1 MAAGNENG
9 TASSAADVAAA
20 ASAAVAKSSALHSLD
35 SYDVVYDGQEHD
47 DTKSVSHLDWP
58 FLIKGILESSQTC
71 APTTPDTLA
80 ALLWAIIAVFG
91 IVYALLGY
99 RCLRAVGF
107 LSGLMVGANGI
118 FILQDFQITWLGKP
132 ADSALAIV
140 AGLLGAVLG
149 STYPVASVLISA
161 FAGALLSGAAMAVCV
176 ATMPDNEFGYREIYV
191 AVVGGAVICSV
202 LTLCCVKYVTIL
214 TSSIVGTAMIIG
226 AIDFF
231 MHGLETINWILNM
244 KPHPS
249 PPPCY
254 GGLLIT
260 AWPVTI
266 VISIM
271 VQCFIT
277 AWRVDHRKRIY
288 MRHHQPHGAHG
299 PHHHGLTHGQPPAPG
314 NPHVPMRRAQS
325 RTRETREEAR
335 QRKFRYLYQVR
346 TARGDIISQNF
357 VSALQKR
364 IQLSG
369 TETPSERSIKTSSNE
384 RNTFR
389 SDRTHFTTIHDP
401 ELCDKIEIV
410 RDIG

>member
-1 MAAGNENG
+1 M
-9 TASSAADVAAA
+9 T
-20 ASAAVAKSSALHSLD
+20 AAVEPRIGTRTATMATASALHSLD
-35 SYDVVYDGQEHD
+35 SYDVVYDNQEHD
-47 DTKSVSHLDWP
+47 DTRSVAQVLDWP
-58 FLIKGILESSQTC
+58 FLIKGILESSHTC
-71 APTTPDTLA
+71 APTSPDTLA
-80 ALLWAIIAVFG
+80 ALVWAIVAVFG

-107 LSGLMVGANGI
+107 LSGLLVGANAI
-118 FILQDFQITWLGKP
+118 YILQDFQITWLGKP
-132 ADSALAIV
+132 ADLVLAIV

-161 FAGALLSGAAMAVCV
+161 FAGALLSGAAMAICV

-214 TSSIVGTAMIIG
+214 TSSIVGTAMIIT
-226 AIDFF
+226 AVDYF
-231 MHGLETINWILNM
+231 MHDLETINWVLSM
-244 KPHPS
+244 KPHPL

-277 AWRVDHRKRIY
+277 AWRVDHRKDLY
-288 MRHHQPHGAHG
+288 MRHQQRHPHG
-299 PHHHGLTHGQPPAPG
+299 PLPLPHGQPQAPG

-325 RTRETREEAR
+325 RNRETREEAR

-401 ELCDKIEIV
+401 ELCDKFEMA

>member
-1 MAAGNENG
+1 MRGAGN
-9 TASSAADVAAA
+9 
-20 ASAAVAKSSALHSLD
+20 ASAAGGAGAGESSALHSLD
-35 SYDVVYDGQEHD
+35 SYDVVYDGQDHD

-80 ALLWAIIAVFG
+80 ALLWAILAVFG

-244 KPHPS
+244 KPHPL

-288 MRHHQPHGAHG
+288 MRHHQQHGSHG
-299 PHHHGLTHGQPPAPG
+299 PLPTHGQQTAPG

>member
-1 MAAGNENG
+1 MRVG
-9 TASSAADVAAA
+9 ADVG
-20 ASAAVAKSSALHSLD
+20 
-35 SYDVVYDGQEHD
+35 YDGHDYGSD
-47 DTKSVSHLDWP
+47 DTMGISHLDWP
-58 FLIKGILESSQTC
+58 FLIKGILEGQTC
-71 APTTPDTLA
+71 TPSAPEPLA
-80 ALLWAIIAVFG
+80 AILWAIFAVFG

-118 FILQDFQITWLGKP
+118 FILQDFQITFLGKP

-161 FAGALLSGAAMAVCV
+161 FAGALLSGAAMAICV
-176 ATMPDNEFGYREIYV
+176 ATMPDNEFGVSLRPQLLKLSALMTQIFHLFPEQYREIYV

-231 MHGLETINWILNM
+231 MHGLETINWILSM
-244 KPHPS
+244 RPHPS

-254 GGLLIT
+254 GGLLIA

-266 VISIM
+266 VLSIM

-277 AWRVDHRKRIY
+277 AWRVDHRKRVY
-288 MRHHQPHGAHG
+288 MRHHNHPGHSHAAHLPHGQQQAGPAHA
-299 PHHHGLTHGQPPAPG
+299 HAP
-314 NPHVPMRRAQS
+314 VRRSQS

-369 TETPSERSIKTSSNE
+369 TETPSERSIKSSSNE

-401 ELCDKIEIV
+401 DSELCDKIEIV

>member
-1 MAAGNENG
+1 MHSADLYENEDERRHG
-9 TASSAADVAAA
+9 
-20 ASAAVAKSSALHSLD
+20 
-35 SYDVVYDGQEHD
+35 HD
-47 DTKSVSHLDWP
+47 DTRELQNLDWP
-58 FLIKGILESSQTC
+58 FLIKGILESPSC
-71 APTTPDTLA
+71 ATTTPDTLS
-80 ALLWAIIAVFG
+80 ALLWTITAVFG

-107 LSGLMVGANGI
+107 LSGLLVGANSI
-118 FILQDFQITWLGKP
+118 FILQDFQITLLGKP

-140 AGLLGAVLG
+140 AGLLGAVIG

-161 FAGALLSGAAMAVCV
+161 FAGALVAGAAMAVCV

-214 TSSIVGTAMIIG
+214 TSSIVGSAMII
-226 AIDFF
+226 ASIDFF
-231 MHGLETINWILNM
+231 MHSLDTINWILNM
-244 KPHPS
+244 KPNPS

-254 GGLLIT
+254 GGILICT
-260 AWPVTI
+260 WPVAI
-266 VISIM
+266 IISIM

-277 AWRVDHRKRIY
+277 AWRVDHRKRVY
-288 MRHHQPHGAHG
+288 LRHHHQMARCGAAG
-299 PHHHGLTHGQPPAPG
+299 IGANRMSGRP
-314 NPHVPMRRAQS
+314 
-325 RTRETREEAR
+325 RETREEAS
-335 QRKFRYLYQVR
+335 QRKYRYLYQVR

-364 IQLSG
+364 IQLGG

-389 SDRTHFTTIHDP
+389 SDRTHFTTIPDS
-401 ELCDKIEIV
+401 EMCDKIEIV

>member
-1 MAAGNENG
+1 MSETAGNASGVGAAG
-9 TASSAADVAAA
+9 APAAA
-20 ASAAVAKSSALHSLD
+20 ALHSLD
-35 SYDVVYDGQEHD
+35 SYDVIYDAGQEHSD
-47 DTKSVSHLDWP
+47 DMQSVSHMDWP
-58 FLIKGILESSQTC
+58 FLIKGILENSQTC
-71 APTTPDTLA
+71 APTTPETLP

-214 TSSIVGTAMIIG
+214 TSSIVGTAMVIG
-226 AIDFF
+226 AIDYF
-231 MHGLETINWILNM
+231 MHSLETINWILSM
-244 KPHPS
+244 KPHPL

-260 AWPVTI
+260 AWPLTI

-277 AWRVDHRKRIY
+277 AWRVDHRKRLY
-288 MRHHQPHGAHG
+288 MRHHPQHPHGN
-299 PHHHGLTHGQPPAPG
+299 HHLPHGQPAAGAAGVG
-314 NPHVPMRRAQS
+314 NPHVPMRRSQS

>member
-1 MAAGNENG
+1 MRV
-9 TASSAADVAAA
+9 AADM
-20 ASAAVAKSSALHSLD
+20 
-35 SYDVVYDGQEHD
+35 VYDYGSED
-47 DTKSVSHLDWP
+47 SMSTTHLDWP
-58 FLIKGILESSQTC
+58 FLIKGILEGQTC
-71 APTTPDTLA
+71 TPTAPEPLA
-80 ALLWAIIAVFG
+80 AILWAIFAVFG

-107 LSGLMVGANGI
+107 LSGLLVGANGI
-118 FILQDFQITWLGKP
+118 FILQDFQITFLGKP

-161 FAGALLSGAAMAVCV
+161 FAGALLSGAAMAFCV
-176 ATMPDNEFGYREIYV
+176 ATFPDNEFGYREIYV

-214 TSSIVGTAMIIG
+214 TSSIVGTAMILS

-231 MHGLETINWILNM
+231 THGLETINW
-244 KPHPS
+244 
-249 PPPCY
+249 
-254 GGLLIT
+254 
-260 AWPVTI
+260 
-266 VISIM
+266 
-271 VQCFIT
+271 
-277 AWRVDHRKRIY
+277 
-288 MRHHQPHGAHG
+288 
-299 PHHHGLTHGQPPAPG
+299 
-314 NPHVPMRRAQS
+314 
-325 RTRETREEAR
+325 
-335 QRKFRYLYQVR
+335 
-346 TARGDIISQNF
+346 NF

-369 TETPSERSIKTSSNE
+369 TETPSERSIKSSSNE

-401 ELCDKIEIV
+401 DSELCDKIEIV

>member
-1 MAAGNENG
+1 MRVSAG
-9 TASSAADVAAA
+9 ADVG
-20 ASAAVAKSSALHSLD
+20 
-35 SYDVVYDGQEHD
+35 YDGHDYGSD
-47 DTKSVSHLDWP
+47 DTMGITHLDWP
-58 FLIKGILESSQTC
+58 FLIKGILEGQACTPT
-71 APTTPDTLA
+71 APEPLA
-80 ALLWAIIAVFG
+80 AILWAIFAVFG

-118 FILQDFQITWLGKP
+118 FILQDFQITFLGKP

-214 TSSIVGTAMIIG
+214 TSSIVGTAMILG

-231 MHGLETINWILNM
+231 MHGLETISWILSM
-244 KPHPS
+244 RPHPS

-254 GGLLIT
+254 GGLLIA
-260 AWPVTI
+260 AWPITI
-266 VISIM
+266 VLSIM

-277 AWRVDHRKRIY
+277 AWRVDHRKRVY
-288 MRHHQPHGAHG
+288 MRHHNHPGHAHAPHLPNSSQQQSG
-299 PHHHGLTHGQPPAPG
+299 PGHTHAP
-314 NPHVPMRRAQS
+314 VRRSQS
-325 RTRETREEAR
+325 RNRETREEAR

-369 TETPSERSIKTSSNE
+369 TETPSERSIKSSSNE

-401 ELCDKIEIV
+401 DSELCDKIEIV

>member
-1 MAAGNENG
+1 MRVSAG
-9 TASSAADVAAA
+9 ADVG
-20 ASAAVAKSSALHSLD
+20 
-35 SYDVVYDGQEHD
+35 YDGHD
-47 DTKSVSHLDWP
+47 YGSEDSMGITHLDWP
-58 FLIKGILESSQTC
+58 FLIKGILEGQTC
-71 APTTPDTLA
+71 TPTAPEPLA
-80 ALLWAIIAVFG
+80 AILWAIFAVFG

-118 FILQDFQITWLGKP
+118 FILQDFQITFLGKP

-214 TSSIVGTAMIIG
+214 TSSIVGTAMILG

-231 MHGLETINWILNM
+231 MHGLETISWILSM
-244 KPHPS
+244 RPHPT

-254 GGLLIT
+254 GGLLIA
-260 AWPVTI
+260 AWPITI
-266 VISIM
+266 VLSIM

-277 AWRVDHRKRIY
+277 AWRVDHRKRVY
-288 MRHHQPHGAHG
+288 MRHHNHPGHAHAAHLPNSSQQQAG
-299 PHHHGLTHGQPPAPG
+299 PGHTHAP
-314 NPHVPMRRAQS
+314 VRRSQS

-369 TETPSERSIKTSSNE
+369 TETPSERSIKSSSNE

-401 ELCDKIEIV
+401 DSELCEKIEIV

>member
-1 MAAGNENG
+1 MRVSAG
-9 TASSAADVAAA
+9 ADVG
-20 ASAAVAKSSALHSLD
+20 
-35 SYDVVYDGQEHD
+35 YDGHDYGSD
-47 DTKSVSHLDWP
+47 DTMGITHLDWP
-58 FLIKGILESSQTC
+58 FLIKGILEGQACTPT
-71 APTTPDTLA
+71 APEPLSA
-80 ALLWAIIAVFG
+80 ILWAIFAVFG

-118 FILQDFQITWLGKP
+118 FILQDFQITFLGKP

-214 TSSIVGTAMIIG
+214 TSSIVGTAMILG

-231 MHGLETINWILNM
+231 MHGLETISWILSM
-244 KPHPS
+244 RPHPS

-254 GGLLIT
+254 GGLLIA
-260 AWPVTI
+260 AWPITI
-266 VISIM
+266 VLSIM

-277 AWRVDHRKRIY
+277 AWRVDHRKRVY
-288 MRHHQPHGAHG
+288 MRHHNHPGHAHPPHLPNSSQQQSG
-299 PHHHGLTHGQPPAPG
+299 PGHTHAP
-314 NPHVPMRRAQS
+314 VRRSQS
-325 RTRETREEAR
+325 RNRETREEAR

-369 TETPSERSIKTSSNE
+369 TETPSERSIKSSSNE

-401 ELCDKIEIV
+401 DSELCDKIEIV

>member
-1 MAAGNENG
+1 MRVG
-9 TASSAADVAAA
+9 ADM
-20 ASAAVAKSSALHSLD
+20 
-35 SYDVVYDGQEHD
+35 VYDYGSED
-47 DTKSVSHLDWP
+47 PMGTTHLDWP
-58 FLIKGILESSQTC
+58 FLIKGILEGQTC
-71 APTTPDTLA
+71 TPTAPEPLA
-80 ALLWAIIAVFG
+80 AILWAIFAVFG

-118 FILQDFQITWLGKP
+118 FILQDFQITFLGKP

-176 ATMPDNEFGYREIYV
+176 ATFPDNEFGYREIYV

-214 TSSIVGTAMIIG
+214 TSSIVGTAMILS

-231 MHGLETINWILNM
+231 MHGLETINWIIGM
-244 KPHPS
+244 RPHPS

-254 GGLLIT
+254 GGLLIA
-260 AWPVTI
+260 AWPITI
-266 VISIM
+266 VLSIM

-277 AWRVDHRKRIY
+277 AWRVDHRKR
-288 MRHHQPHGAHG
+288 QQAG
-299 PHHHGLTHGQPPAPG
+299 PGHALAP
-314 NPHVPMRRAQS
+314 VRRSQS

-369 TETPSERSIKTSSNE
+369 TETPSERSIQEQLE
-384 RNTFR
+384 RAEHVPER
-389 SDRTHFTTIHDP
+389 PDALHHHPRPRLGAVRQDRDRP
-401 ELCDKIEIV
+401 
-410 RDIG
+410 

>member
-1 MAAGNENG
+1 MRVGA
-9 TASSAADVAAA
+9 
-20 ASAAVAKSSALHSLD
+20 
-35 SYDVVYDGQEHD
+35 DVVYDGHD
-47 DTKSVSHLDWP
+47 YGSDDAMGSPLDWP
-58 FLIKGILESSQTC
+58 FLIKGILENQTC
-71 APTTPDTLA
+71 TPTAPDTLA
-80 ALLWAIIAVFG
+80 AILWAIFAVFG

-118 FILQDFQITWLGKP
+118 FILQDFQITFLGKP

-244 KPHPS
+244 RPHPL

-254 GGLLIT
+254 GGLLIA

-266 VISIM
+266 VLSIM

-277 AWRVDHRKRIY
+277 AWRVDHRKRVY
-288 MRHHQPHGAHG
+288 MRHHNHPNHTHATHLPHSQQQAGPGHAH
-299 PHHHGLTHGQPPAPG
+299 AP
-314 NPHVPMRRAQS
+314 VRRSQS

-369 TETPSERSIKTSSNE
+369 TDTPSERSIKTSSNE

-401 ELCDKIEIV
+401 DSELCDKIEIV

>member
-1 MAAGNENG
+1 MRV
-9 TASSAADVAAA
+9 AADM
-20 ASAAVAKSSALHSLD
+20 
-35 SYDVVYDGQEHD
+35 VYDYGSGSED
-47 DTKSVSHLDWP
+47 SMGTTHLDWP
-58 FLIKGILESSQTC
+58 FLIKGILEGQTC
-71 APTTPDTLA
+71 TPTAPEPLA
-80 ALLWAIIAVFG
+80 AILWAIFAVFG

-118 FILQDFQITWLGKP
+118 FILQDFQITFLGKP

-176 ATMPDNEFGYREIYV
+176 ATFPDNEFGYREIYV

-214 TSSIVGTAMIIG
+214 TSSIVGTAMILS

-231 MHGLETINWILNM
+231 MHGLETINWIIGM
-244 KPHPS
+244 RPHPL

-254 GGLLIT
+254 GGLLIA

-266 VISIM
+266 VLSIM

-277 AWRVDHRKRIY
+277 AWRVDHRKRVY
-288 MRHHQPHGAHG
+288 MRHHNHPGHAHNAHLPHSQQQVG
-299 PHHHGLTHGQPPAPG
+299 PGHALAP
-314 NPHVPMRRAQS
+314 VRRSQS

-369 TETPSERSIKTSSNE
+369 TETPSERSIKSSSNE

-401 ELCDKIEIV
+401 DSELCDKIEIV

>member
-1 MAAGNENG
+1 MRVGSDAG
-9 TASSAADVAAA
+9 
-20 ASAAVAKSSALHSLD
+20 
-35 SYDVVYDGQEHD
+35 YDGHNYGAD
-47 DTKSVSHLDWP
+47 DSMGISHLDWP
-58 FLIKGILESSQTC
+58 FLIKGILEGQTC
-71 APTTPDTLA
+71 TPTAPEPLA
-80 ALLWAIIAVFG
+80 AILWAIFAVFG

-118 FILQDFQITWLGKP
+118 FILQDFQITFLGKP

-231 MHGLETINWILNM
+231 MHGLETINWVSFMDSTCSEYYVIECPLFGLQILSM
-244 KPHPS
+244 RPHPS

-254 GGLLIT
+254 GGLLIA

-266 VISIM
+266 VLSIM

-277 AWRVDHRKRIY
+277 AWRVDHRKRVY
-288 MRHHQPHGAHG
+288 MRHHNHPGHSHAAHLPHGQQPAGPTHAH
-299 PHHHGLTHGQPPAPG
+299 AP
-314 NPHVPMRRAQS
+314 VRRSQS

-369 TETPSERSIKTSSNE
+369 TETPSERSIKSSSNE

-401 ELCDKIEIV
+401 DSELCDKIEIV

>member
-1 MAAGNENG
+1 MRMGP
-9 TASSAADVAAA
+9 DVGY
-20 ASAAVAKSSALHSLD
+20 D
-35 SYDVVYDGQEHD
+35 SHD
-47 DTKSVSHLDWP
+47 YGGDDSMGITQLDWP
-58 FLIKGILESSQTC
+58 FLIKGILEGQTC
-71 APTTPDTLA
+71 TPNAPEPLA
-80 ALLWAIIAVFG
+80 AILWAIFAVFG

-118 FILQDFQITWLGKP
+118 FILQDFQITFLGKP

-226 AIDFF
+226 SIDFF
-231 MHGLETINWILNM
+231 MHGLETINWILSM
-244 KPHPS
+244 RPHPS

-254 GGLLIT
+254 GGLLIA
-260 AWPVTI
+260 AWPLTI
-266 VISIM
+266 VLSIM

-277 AWRVDHRKRIY
+277 AWRVDHRKRVY
-288 MRHHQPHGAHG
+288 MRHHNHPGHAQAAHLPHGQQQGGPSHAH
-299 PHHHGLTHGQPPAPG
+299 AP
-314 NPHVPMRRAQS
+314 VRRSQS

-346 TARGDIISQNF
+346 TARGDIISQVRWMIPSMMHLLQGNNPLQNF

-369 TETPSERSIKTSSNE
+369 TETPSERSIKSSSNE

-401 ELCDKIEIV
+401 DSELCDKIEIV

>member
-1 MAAGNENG
+1 
-9 TASSAADVAAA
+9 
-20 ASAAVAKSSALHSLD
+20 SLD

-149 STYPVASVLISA
+149 STYPVASVLISS

-214 TSSIVGTAMIIG
+214 TSSIVGTAMVIG

-299 PHHHGLTHGQPPAPG
+299 QHPHGLTHGQPPAPG

-346 TARGDIISQNF
+346 TARGDIISQVRLRLPICGINCSRFMLDILALTLQNF